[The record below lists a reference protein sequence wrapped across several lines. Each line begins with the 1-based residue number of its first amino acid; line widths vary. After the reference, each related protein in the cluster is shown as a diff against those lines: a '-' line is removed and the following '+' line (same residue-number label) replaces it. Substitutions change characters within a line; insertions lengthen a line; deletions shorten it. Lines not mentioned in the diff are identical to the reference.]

1 MGKVYKYGDNIDTD
15 VIVPGKYLS
24 LAKPSDLARVCM
36 IGLDPS
42 FAETVKNGDIILAGE
57 NFGCGSSREHA
68 PISIKA
74 SGVSCVIAK
83 SFARIFFRN
92 ALNIGLVVLEST
104 EAVDEISSGDDVE
117 VFLDQGIIRNNTT
130 GKEYKFIPYPPFI
143 MELINVGGIKN
154 YIAERKEEA

>member
-24 LAKPSDLARVCM
+24 LSRPGDLAGVCM
-36 IGLDPS
+36 SGIDSS
-42 FAETVKNGDIILAGE
+42 FAETVKEGDVILAGE

-92 ALNIGLVVLEST
+92 ALNIGLVVLESCA
-104 EAVDEISSGDDVE
+104 AVEEISCRDDVE
-117 VFLDQGIIRNNTT
+117 VFLSNGIIRNNTT
-130 GKEYKFIPYPPFI
+130 GREYKFIPYPPFI
-143 MELINVGGIKN
+143 MDVIKAGGIKN
-154 YIAERKEEA
+154 YMAERKEED